1 MTIICK
7 KYILKQQILQTLIF
21 LNDITKINSN
31 LEKKMFKHYFQKIRQ
46 KRITINLSF
55 PLTDGLT

>member
-31 LEKKMFKHYFQKIRQ
+31 LEKNVQAL
-46 KRITINLSF
+46 LSKN
-55 PLTDGLT
+55 PTKKNYH

>member
-7 KYILKQQILQTLIF
+7 KYILLFKQQILQTLIF

-31 LEKKMFKHYFQKIRQ
+31 LEKNVQA
-46 KRITINLSF
+46 L
-55 PLTDGLT
+55 L